1 MNKPLN
7 TLSASVLVRRLQLR
21 DISAEAL
28 LHDCLERIDARE
40 SVVQAWAFLNRTAA
54 LERARA
60 LDRGAV
66 TGMLHGLPVGVKD
79 IMDTV
84 DMPTAYGSPIYAGHQ
99 SVWDAASVALTRRA
113 GAVLLG
119 KTVTTEFAVF
129 HPGLTTNPHNPLHT
143 PGGSSS
149 GSAAAVADHMV
160 PLAFATQ
167 TGGSIIRPAAYCGIV
182 GYKPSFNTLPR
193 AGVKPLA
200 DSLDTVGTFARSVED
215 AALLAA
221 AASGLQ
227 HLLLTPVST
236 ERPRVGLCR
245 TWEWDECDNSQ
256 KNAWQSVGALLT
268 QQGFVVRE
276 IALPEL
282 FKGLARAQY
291 QVMLRQQVQ
300 SLSYERLTHGAHL
313 SPSLQSILQQGE
325 ALTDADY
332 GQALSVIRQ
341 CQQAI
346 PDVFKPVDVLLV
358 PSVTGEAP
366 LGLTST
372 GNPIMN
378 RIWTALHGPAI
389 TLPWGIGPA
398 GLPTAVALVGLVG
411 SDRQTLLAAQAVEQA
426 LAQQNTHH
434 MPIIS

>member
-1 MNKPLN
+1 MNAGLN
-7 TLSASVLVRRLQLR
+7 TLSASTLTRQLQRRDIRAEAVLR
-21 DISAEAL
+21 D
-28 LHDCLERIDARE
+28 CLARIDARE
-40 SVVQAWAFLNRTAA
+40 GVVHAWAVLNRTAA
-54 LERARA
+54 LERARE

-66 TGMLHGLPVGVKD
+66 TGLLHGLPVGVKD
-79 IMDTV
+79 IMDSA
-84 DMPTAYGSPIYAGHQ
+84 DMPTGYGSPIYQGHQ
-99 SVWDAASVALTRRA
+99 PAWDAASVALTRSA
-113 GAVLLG
+113 GAILLG

-129 HPGLTTNPHNPLHT
+129 HPGATTNPHNPLHT

-215 AALLAA
+215 AALLAC
-221 AASGLQ
+221 AASGL
-227 HLLLTPVST
+227 HYLRLPSMTT

-245 TWEWDECDNSQ
+245 TWEWDECDDSQ
-256 KNAWQSVGALLT
+256 KNVWQSAGALLSR
-268 QQGFVVRE
+268 QGFAVTEVV
-276 IALPEL
+276 LPEL
-282 FKGLARAQY
+282 FKGLARAHY

-300 SLSYERLTHGAHL
+300 SLAYERIHHGAQL
-313 SPSLQSILQQGE
+313 SPSLQSILQQGD
-325 ALTDADY
+325 AITDADY
-332 GQALSVIRQ
+332 SQALSLMRQ

-346 PDVFKPVDVLLV
+346 VDVFKSADVLLV

-366 LGLTST
+366 QGLTST

-389 TLPWGIGPA
+389 TLPWGMGPA
-398 GLPTAVALVGLVG
+398 GLPIAVAVVGLVG

-426 LAQQNTHH
+426 LAQQAPHDA
-434 MPIIS
+434 PSIS